1 MSKKQIHL
9 QNLILTAILAALS
22 VVLGRFF
29 SYNVQDFSIGF
40 GFLPVLICGMLC
52 GVWWGGIC
60 GALAD
65 LLGALLFP
73 FGAYFPGFTAV
84 AFLMG
89 AMYGAVGA
97 CERKLG
103 TGKLFFASSAI
114 ILLLT
119 EAVGTLA
126 LNSLWLHLMYG
137 RPYVAQLVL
146 RLPQAIAYF
155 IVKTAAAIII
165 AKLLLPIAKK
175 SFKRS

>member
-9 QNLILTAILAALS
+9 RNLILTAILAALS

-52 GVWWGGIC
+52 GVWWGGLC

-65 LLGALLFP
+65 FVGAILFP

-89 AMYGAVGA
+89 ALYGAVGKF
-97 CERKLG
+97 ERKFG
-103 TGKLFFASSAI
+103 SGKLFFAFT
-114 ILLLT
+114 LLT
-119 EAVGTLA
+119 LLIAESVCTL
-126 LNSLWLHLMYG
+126 LINSYWLHLMFG

-165 AKLLLPIAKK
+165 AKLVLPIVKK

>member
-9 QNLILTAILAALS
+9 RNLILTAILAALS

-65 LLGALLFP
+65 FLGAILFP
-73 FGAYFPGFTAV
+73 FGTYFPGFTAV

-89 AMYGAVGA
+89 ALYGAIGVS
-97 CERKLG
+97 EKKFG
-103 TGKLFFASSAI
+103 TGKRFFI
-114 ILLLT
+114 ITVLIILLT

-126 LNSLWLHLMYG
+126 LNSLWLSIMFA
-137 RPYVAQLVL
+137 RPYVAQIIL
-146 RLPQAIAYF
+146 RVPEAALYF
-155 IVKTAAAIII
+155 AVKTAAAVII
-165 AKLLLPIAKK
+165 AKLVLPIVKK